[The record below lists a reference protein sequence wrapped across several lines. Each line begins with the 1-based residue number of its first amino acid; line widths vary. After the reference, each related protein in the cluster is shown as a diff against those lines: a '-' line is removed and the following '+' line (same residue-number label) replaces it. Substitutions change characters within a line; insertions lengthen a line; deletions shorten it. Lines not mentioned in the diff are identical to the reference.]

1 MASSGLQVDLLNAEK
16 AALTNQ
22 ADHKM
27 LMLQEK
33 KMELCEIC
41 GSFLV
46 SDDVLERTQSHLTGK
61 QHIGYGLVR
70 DFLAE
75 CKVKSLLQNYWYNFN
90 LLSTKGTLLLSR
102 RQKKKRGLQ
111 GRRNQRSA
119 GNRGKKSTIM
129 GEGRVVP
136 KERNLGSVTMNV
148 IFTLNEAVKE
158 TDHTI
163 IEREDH
169 SIGAVPTE
177 MVGILKE
184 TDTNIGVAI

>member
-1 MASSGLQVDLLNAEK
+1 
-16 AALTNQ
+16 
-22 ADHKM
+22 
-27 LMLQEK
+27 
-33 KMELCEIC
+33 
-41 GSFLV
+41 
-46 SDDVLERTQSHLTGK
+46 
-61 QHIGYGLVR
+61 
-70 DFLAE
+70 
-75 CKVKSLLQNYWYNFN
+75 
-90 LLSTKGTLLLSR
+90 
-102 RQKKKRGLQ
+102 
-111 GRRNQRSA
+111 
-119 GNRGKKSTIM
+119 M